1 MDNPI
6 YGVCLTY
13 MWAQIFKICRISIRL
28 CGKKQSYITLDQF
41 AKYTT
46 MDKEI
51 FSDHTDYWQVADNI
65 RDIYMSDGSLTTLLD
80 FERVLDEIDIYAFK
94 NWDIGELVSGPDIT
108 KYRVACTFMWPEK
121 LMPDPR
127 GARRL
132 VPFDC
137 KIEYLKKDI
146 KIPVKITNPSDYM
159 PGTKTAKLM
168 TKKVWLVEITMPKA
182 LMNDIRTGSVEMENE
197 DIDLDELDQAYE
209 QDLDKEESQSD
220 AQAQDAQQSLQQQPA
235 APGPAV

>member
-1 MDNPI
+1 
-6 YGVCLTY
+6 
-13 MWAQIFKICRISIRL
+13 
-28 CGKKQSYITLDQF
+28 
-41 AKYTT
+41 

-65 RDIYMSDGSLTTLLD
+65 KNIYMSDGSLTTLLD

-197 DIDLDELDQAYE
+197 DIDLGELDQAYE
-209 QDLDKEESQSD
+209 QDLDKEENQSD